1 MKETYNNLLEL
12 IDINENIKYNCE
24 SNIRLIEKFLLKQG
38 PKSYSSSTSYLDADC
53 IHGSRKEMDTED
65 YGKLIDELGKLRH
78 MILLQNSIL
87 DGLYKTKKNIDTKLK
102 KLKGI
107 EHDVAY
113 LKLVEGYSIHAIA
126 SKLHISESYAMK
138 ISAKI

>member
-12 IDINENIKYNCE
+12 IDINESIKYNCE
-24 SNIRLIEKFLLKQG
+24 SNLRLIEKFLLKQG
-38 PKSYSSSTSYLDADC
+38 PKGVPNGTSYLDADC
-53 IHGSRKEMDTED
+53 IHSSRPEMHLED
-65 YGKLIDELGKLRH
+65 YAKLIDESEKLRN
-78 MILLQNSIL
+78 MILLQENIL
-87 DGLYKTKKNIDTKLK
+87 KGLYTTKKNIDTKLK

-113 LKLVEGYSIHAIA
+113 LKLVEGETVHEIA
-126 SKLHISESYAMK
+126 SKLHISESHAKK